1 MEGKTIAVVIA
12 AIALIL
18 VILLVLWKVKDGVF
32 A

>member
-1 MEGKTIAVVIA
+1 MEGKTIAVVVA